1 MLKLSR
7 LFEMF
12 KLNHGND
19 LFHLLLVFSGHW
31 TAKRLF
37 VLSLFKEV
45 IDMLTQ

>member
-19 LFHLLLVFSGHW
+19 LFHLLLVFSGPSLDC
-31 TAKRLF
+31 AKCLF
-37 VLSLFKEV
+37 VLLYLCLKR
-45 IDMLTQ
+45 L